1 MSGAKQVIAL
11 IDKDGNYYDALNP
24 LPIVGGS
31 GGIVVQGAGTGPG
44 MTRLP

>member
-1 MSGAKQVIAL
+1 MSGAKQAIAL

-31 GGIVVQGAGTGPG
+31 GGSGGIVDISGSGYVVG
-44 MTRLP
+44 